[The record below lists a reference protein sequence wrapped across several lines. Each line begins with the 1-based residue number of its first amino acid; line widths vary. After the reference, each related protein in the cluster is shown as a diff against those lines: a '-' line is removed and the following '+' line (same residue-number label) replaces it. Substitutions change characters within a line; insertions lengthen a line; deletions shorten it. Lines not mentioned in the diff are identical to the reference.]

1 VAVRPSCPPDCQSA
15 WDHPG
20 ARAPQ
25 NLEQC
30 DENYEALI
38 LEPGQTIITSGNP
51 DRGGA
56 LGCGRIVAS
65 DNKAPNLLVNLA

>member
-1 VAVRPSCPPDCQSA
+1 MPPPPTARAPA

-30 DENYEALI
+30 DENYETI
-38 LEPGQTIITSGNP
+38 IPEPGQTIITSGNP
-51 DRGGA
+51 DRDGA
-56 LGCGRIVAS
+56 LGSGRIVAS
-65 DNKAPNLLVNLA
+65 ENRAAPSLLVNLA